1 MEKILL
7 LAISISVL
15 FLIIKLVMMKYVEK
29 DTKPL
34 KFLVRDAFVVF
45 ASSFLPIFV
54 FFQMSGTFNTL
65 FGIGGGGGG
74 DNLPQTQIF
83 TDTPG
88 F

>member
-1 MEKILL
+1 
-7 LAISISVL
+7 
-15 FLIIKLVMMKYVEK
+15 MKYVEK
-29 DTKPL
+29 ETKPL

-45 ASSFLPIFV
+45 ASAFLPIFV

-65 FGIGGGGGG
+65 FGIGGGGG
-74 DNLPQTQIF
+74 DNIIQTQIF

>member
-15 FLIIKLVMMKYVEK
+15 FFIIKLVMMKYVEK
-29 DTKPL
+29 ETKPL

-45 ASSFLPIFV
+45 ASAFLPIFV

-65 FGIGGGGGG
+65 FGIGGGGG
-74 DNLPQTQIF
+74 DNIPQTQIF

>member
-65 FGIGGGGGG
+65 FGIGGGG

>member
-15 FLIIKLVMMKYVEK
+15 FFIIKLVMMKYVEK
-29 DTKPL
+29 ETKPL

-45 ASSFLPIFV
+45 ASAFLPIFV

-65 FGIGGGGGG
+65 FGIGGGGG
-74 DNLPQTQIF
+74 DNIIQTQIF

>member
-7 LAISISVL
+7 LAISIAIL
-15 FLIIKLVMMKYVEK
+15 FFIIKLVMMKYVEK

-54 FFQMSGTFNTL
+54 FSNKLNTDL
-65 FGIGGGGGG
+65 FI
-74 DNLPQTQIF
+74 TQNIVRQ
-83 TDTPG
+83 
-88 F
+88 